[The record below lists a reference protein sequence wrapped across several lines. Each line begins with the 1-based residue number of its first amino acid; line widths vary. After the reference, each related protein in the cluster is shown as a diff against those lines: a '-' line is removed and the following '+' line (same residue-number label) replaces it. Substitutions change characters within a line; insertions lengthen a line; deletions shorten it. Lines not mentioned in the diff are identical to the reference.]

1 MVISISDRES
11 VARAAKYYSSIDSF
25 LRKQFKEKY
34 PKLYTPE
41 LRMPILLAANKC
53 DLEKS
58 DPSQVQV
65 TREDIIKQVG
75 VNENQVSYSIMCP
88 LFCVPLIL

>member
-1 MVISISDRES
+1 
-11 VARAAKYYSSIDSF
+11 
-25 LRKQFKEKY
+25 
-34 PKLYTPE
+34 
-41 LRMPILLAANKC
+41 MPILLAANKC

-75 VNENQVSYSIMCP
+75 VNENQVS
-88 LFCVPLIL
+88 LIAKIKRRHLYTSVVTS